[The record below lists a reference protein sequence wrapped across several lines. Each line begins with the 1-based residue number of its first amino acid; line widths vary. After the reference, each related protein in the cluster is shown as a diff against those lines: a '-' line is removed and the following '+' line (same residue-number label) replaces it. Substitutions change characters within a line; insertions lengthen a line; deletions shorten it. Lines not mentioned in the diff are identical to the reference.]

1 MISILFALISR
12 LPLSVLIF
20 LAHVFARVMIFSN
33 SAQYK
38 VTKKNIYYCYEKD
51 TQLVKKSFYETAELL
66 MIFPYICGRTEN
78 YKNLIDKDSL
88 EKVQFDSEKPKLF
101 FTLHMGCVDLNVYV
115 LSEALEQINVLY
127 TPPKN
132 KSLDLSLIHI

>member
-38 VTKKNIYYCYEKD
+38 ATKKNIYYCYEKD

-78 YKNLIDKDSL
+78 YKNLIDNSFSL
-88 EKVQFDSEKPKLF
+88 MEQSHFIINPPLGVETGQPPSNRHHKVETV
-101 FTLHMGCVDLNVYV
+101 TLWSVAPL
-115 LSEALEQINVLY
+115 L
-127 TPPKN
+127 
-132 KSLDLSLIHI
+132 